1 VNWHQL
7 RTVLWLRWRLTR
19 NQWAKSGGLGGV
31 LAAIIVA
38 LGVTVAISGFA
49 AGLLAGLFVLDDA
62 PPTIFMV
69 VWLAATAAFLFMW
82 VIGLITELQ
91 RSETIDLPRL
101 LHLPVRL
108 GQIFVVNYLASHGSV
123 AVVVFVSAATGLS
136 IGLAI
141 SRGPAMLL
149 MLPLALGMVFMV
161 TAWTYLLRG
170 WLATIMSNPRRRRAI
185 IMGITAA
192 FIVIAQAPNIYFNV
206 FRRMDRPKGETREQR
221 QEREAREEA
230 ELRKLVDWQVALP
243 PLWVPVGAKAL
254 AEGRAL
260 PAVLGTLGVWLIG
273 AAGLRRAYVSTL
285 RFYHGET
292 GGRAS
297 ARPKARAPV
306 AGAAPASGPPSA
318 SASGPAEVSGFAT
331 GSTPGPADHRQPR
344 AAPEHAGAL
353 FLERQLP
360 RVPEQAAAVA
370 LMTFRSMLRAPEIKM
385 QWGTSF
391 LVTLLVGAPLLFRSS
406 GDLPAWAGPFIATA
420 VVVFSMFLLVSFVAN
435 QFGFDRDGFR
445 AFVLSPADR
454 RLILLGKNLAA
465 FPVAALSSAILVSV
479 VSFWLSLPFL
489 VFVASLLQLA
499 VGVLATAIG
508 GNLLSI
514 LVPYRI
520 QPGSMKPTKLPA
532 MAMVLLVISQVSMPL
547 IMSPAFIP
555 PLAGLLSERMGG
567 PPAVLVN
574 FLLSLAL
581 AAAVAFAYW
590 RSLGPIGRLLHRR
603 EMKILETVSV
613 DVE

>member
-1 VNWHQL
+1 VNWSQL

-19 NQWAKSGGLGGV
+19 NQWAKSGGIGAA

-38 LGVTVAISGFA
+38 LGVIVSVSGFS
-49 AGLLAGLFVLDDA
+49 AGLLGGSVALRQA
-62 PPTIFMV
+62 TPTVIMG
-69 VWLAATAAFLFMW
+69 VWLAATAVFLFMW
-82 VIGLITELQ
+82 MIGLISELQ

-123 AVVVFVSAATGLS
+123 SVVLFVSAAVGLS
-136 IGLAI
+136 MGLAI

-170 WLATIMSNPRRRRAI
+170 WLATLMSNPRRRRAV

-192 FIVIAQAPNIYFNV
+192 FILISQAPNLYFTV
-206 FRRMDRPKGETREQR
+206 FRRTDRPKGETTEQR
-221 QEREAREEA
+221 RERKARDNA
-230 ELRKLVDWQVALP
+230 ELRKLLDWQAAVP
-243 PLWVPVGAKAL
+243 PLWVPVGAKAI

-260 PAVLGTLGVWLIG
+260 PALLGTLGVWLLG

-297 ARPKARAPV
+297 ARARAPAQAAV
-306 AGAAPASGPPSA
+306 TAGRRHGSAPAHGHA
-318 SASGPAEVSGFAT
+318 S
-331 GSTPGPADHRQPR
+331 
-344 AAPEHAGAL
+344 L
-353 FLERQLP
+353 LERQLP
-360 RVPEQAAAVA
+360 RVPEQATAVA

-406 GDLPAWAGPFIATA
+406 GNLPAAAGPFIATG

-454 RLILLGKNLAA
+454 WLILFGKNIAA
-465 FPVAALSSAILVSV
+465 FPVAALSSAILLSV
-479 VSFWLSLPFL
+479 VSVWLRLSWL
-489 VFVASLLQLA
+489 VFAASLLQLA

-514 LVPYRI
+514 LMPYRI

-532 MAMVLLVISQVSMPL
+532 MAMVLLVLSQLSMPL

-555 PLAGLLSERMGG
+555 PLAGLLSERTGG
-567 PPAVLVN
+567 PPAALVN
-574 FLLSLAL
+574 FLLSLTL
-581 AAAVAFAYW
+581 AGVIAFAYW
-590 RSLGPIGRLLHRR
+590 RSLRPIGRLLHRR
-603 EMKILETVSV
+603 EVQILEKVSV

>member
-1 VNWHQL
+1 MNWHQL

-19 NQWAKSGGLGGV
+19 NQWAKSGGIGAA
-31 LAAIIVA
+31 LAAVILA
-38 LGVTVAISGFA
+38 LGVLVAISGFGG
-49 AGLLAGLFVLDDA
+49 GLLAGLVVLDDA
-62 PPTIFMV
+62 PSTVMMA
-69 VWLAATAAFLFMW
+69 VWLGVTAAFLFMW
-82 VIGLITELQ
+82 MIGLISELQ

-108 GQIFVVNYLASHGSV
+108 GQIFVVNYVASHGSV
-123 AVVVFVSAATGLS
+123 SVVLFVSVAIGLS

-170 WLATIMSNPRRRRAI
+170 WLATIMSNPRRRRAV

-192 FIVIAQAPNIYFNV
+192 FILISQAPNLYFNV
-206 FRRMDRPKGETREQR
+206 FRRMDSPKGETREQR
-221 QEREAREEA
+221 RERRARDSA
-230 ELRKLVDWQVALP
+230 ELRKLIDWQAAVP
-243 PLWVPVGAKAL
+243 PLWVPVGAKAI
-254 AEGRAL
+254 AEGRVVPAL
-260 PAVLGTLGVWLIG
+260 LGTLGVWLIG
-273 AAGLRRAYVSTL
+273 AAGLRRSYVSTL

-297 ARPKARAPV
+297 ARARARAPAAAAEA
-306 AGAAPASGPPSA
+306 AGQRHKRAPAHGSA
-318 SASGPAEVSGFAT
+318 A
-331 GSTPGPADHRQPR
+331 
-344 AAPEHAGAL
+344 

-391 LVTLLVGAPLLFRSS
+391 LVTLMVGAPLLFRSA
-406 GDLPAWAGPFIATA
+406 GDLPAAAGPFIATG

-454 RLILLGKNLAA
+454 RLILFGKNIAA
-465 FPVAALSSAILVSV
+465 FPVAALSSAILLAVVSV
-479 VSFWLSLPFL
+479 WLGLSWI
-489 VFVASLLQLA
+489 VFIASLLQLA

-514 LVPYRI
+514 LMPYRI

-532 MAMVLLVISQVSMPL
+532 MAMVLLVLSQLSMPL

-555 PLAGLLSERMGG
+555 PLAGFVSERMGG
-567 PPAVLVN
+567 PPAALVN
-574 FLLSLAL
+574 LLLSLAL
-581 AAAVAFAYW
+581 AGVIAFAYW

-603 EMKILETVSV
+603 EMRILEKVSV